1 MSDDGARASTEAN
14 GTTAPKPPAGGLPL
28 DSTLEAV
35 LITLDRPTPA
45 AKLAEALSAG
55 GADPIEPDAIEA
67 AADRLNA
74 QYTKWKRAF
83 RIERVGG
90 GLRLMTLPDFAP
102 AIACVRK
109 SRDSGRLS
117 RAALETLAIVAY
129 RQPATRAELE
139 AIRGVAC
146 GEVLR
151 SLLDRK
157 LLMIKGRAEELGRP
171 MLYGTTKHFLDQFGL
186 ASLKDL
192 PPSAEP
198 EGARGCPRA
207 VAPAED
213 ETPATSAEPELK
225 PLRTGVVQ
233 PEG

>member
-1 MSDDGARASTEAN
+1 MTDQDTPGRTDA
-14 GTTAPKPPAGGLPL
+14 GTTIDRPAPGEGLSL
-28 DSTLEAV
+28 DATIESV
-35 LITLDRPTPA
+35 LVTLDRPTPA
-45 AKLAEALSAG
+45 AKLAEALSTG
-55 GADPIEPDAIEA
+55 GQADLTVEDIDAAVE
-67 AADRLNA
+67 RLNE
-74 QYTKWKRAF
+74 QYEATGRSF

-90 GLRLMTLPDFAP
+90 GLRLMTLPAFAP

-109 SRDSGRLS
+109 SRESGRLS

-129 RQPATRAELE
+129 RQPITRADLE

-157 LLMIKGRAEELGRP
+157 FLMIKGRAEELGRP

-192 PPSAEP
+192 PPSAES
-198 EGARGCPRA
+198 EGKRGGPARA
-207 VAPAED
+207 
-213 ETPATSAEPELK
+213 ETPTKSAP
-225 PLRTGVVQ
+225 VQ
-233 PEG
+233 PEAEPIRTGEASDEG

>member
-1 MSDDGARASTEAN
+1 MTDHDTHA
-14 GTTAPKPPAGGLPL
+14 GTDAATDTHPAGLSL
-28 DSTLEAV
+28 DATIESV
-35 LITLDRPTPA
+35 LVTLDRPTPA
-45 AKLAEALSAG
+45 SKLAEALTSG
-55 GADPIEPDAIEA
+55 GQADVTVEDIDAAVE
-67 AADRLNA
+67 RLNE
-74 QYTKWKRAF
+74 QYGATGRSF

-90 GLRLMTLPDFAP
+90 GLRLMTLPAYAP

-109 SRDSGRLS
+109 SRESGRLS

-129 RQPATRAELE
+129 RQPITRADLE

-157 LLMIKGRAEELGRP
+157 FLMIKGRAEELGRP

-192 PPSAEP
+192 PPSADP
-198 EGARGCPRA
+198 GKGGGAEI
-207 VAPAED
+207 VTKAPA
-213 ETPATSAEPELK
+213 AEPE
-225 PLRTGVVQ
+225 PEPVRTGEAD
-233 PEG
+233 EG

>member
-1 MSDDGARASTEAN
+1 MTEHDHPRRTDAGTSTHEPDLA
-14 GTTAPKPPAGGLPL
+14 AGLSL
-28 DSTLEAV
+28 DATIESV
-35 LITLDRPTPA
+35 LVTLDRPTPA
-45 AKLAEALSAG
+45 TKLAEALSSG
-55 GADPIEPDAIEA
+55 GQADLTIEDIESA
-67 AADRLNA
+67 VERLNG
-74 QYTKWKRAF
+74 QYEATGRSF

-90 GLRLMTLPDFAP
+90 GLRLMTLPAYAP

-109 SRDSGRLS
+109 SRESGRLS

-129 RQPATRAELE
+129 RQPITRADLE

-157 LLMIKGRAEELGRP
+157 FLMIKGRAEELGRP

-192 PPSAEP
+192 PPSAES
-198 EGARGCPRA
+198 ESRRGG
-207 VAPAED
+207 PAQ
-213 ETPATSAEPELK
+213 AEV
-225 PLRTGVVQ
+225 RTKKTQVQ
-233 PEG
+233 PEAEPIRTGEASDEG